1 VRGVHNGPAPQ
12 RARELKSAKGLPMPD
27 FIEPALATQND
38 TPPNGERWVHEIKL
52 DGYRFQAH
60 VHEGRVKFFTRR
72 GHDFR
77 SLFRRASAIAMMHSE
92 PRQLMRIALGSGSI
106 GSSSI
111 RAEPDVS
118 KVGQNR
124 GMHMSDTANSFSL
137 STRRWLLGGLVSGL
151 LALCFGGVAAAEE
164 VKQIK
169 LTEKHI
175 QGFMAASKDMA
186 RLYDGAD
193 PDKPDPKVDAQAAA
207 VAKKNGF
214 ASLAEYDGA
223 SMNISMIMFGIDPRT
238 KKFTEP
244 PDQIK
249 KQIAALKIDK
259 SVSEAEKKE
268 ELAELEAALKNAK
281 PVQFKENVAL
291 VLKYFDKLA
300 PLMPEQDSNLRPA
313 D

>member
-1 VRGVHNGPAPQ
+1 MSLIR
-12 RARELKSAKGLPMPD
+12 S
-27 FIEPALATQND
+27 
-38 TPPNGERWVHEIKL
+38 
-52 DGYRFQAH
+52 GYA
-60 VHEGRVKFFTRR
+60 
-72 GHDFR
+72 
-77 SLFRRASAIAMMHSE
+77 AA
-92 PRQLMRIALGSGSI
+92 
-106 GSSSI
+106 
-111 RAEPDVS
+111 
-118 KVGQNR
+118 
-124 GMHMSDTANSFSL
+124 
-137 STRRWLLGGLVSGL
+137 RRWGL
-151 LALCFGGVAAAEE
+151 LAVLFSALLALSLFHPSVAAAQE

-223 SMNISMIMFGIDPRT
+223 SMNISMIMFGIDPQT